1 MRSSLLLDVEDR
13 DPEDEIRL
21 SPESDPVLER
31 AVWKAAG
38 AETTSRREAGLA
50 LRETARS
57 NLVDKRGLVGS
68 DRLFTEEL
76 LEEKEELVPERGAIA
91 GEK

>member
-13 DPEDEIRL
+13 DPDDEVRL
-21 SPESDPVLER
+21 SAESDPGLER
-31 AVWKAAG
+31 VGWKAVG

-57 NLVDKRGLVGS
+57 ILLDKAGLVGS
-68 DRLFTEEL
+68 DRLDTEEL
-76 LEEKEELVPERGAIA
+76 LEE
-91 GEK
+91 

>member
-1 MRSSLLLDVEDR
+1 MRSSLLDVEDR
-13 DPEDEIRL
+13 DPEDEVRL
-21 SPESDPVLER
+21 SPELDPVLER
-31 AVWKAAG
+31 VGWKAAG

-76 LEEKEELVPERGAIA
+76 LEEKEELVPERGAIT
-91 GEK
+91 GEE